1 VARMVNC
8 KVCSIEQ
15 VRPSMGK
22 LLVTGASG
30 LLGWN
35 LCRTAQGRWDVYGL
49 ARRNQNQLQGVEL
62 RRADLT
68 RFKEI
73 KESLQEIR
81 PDALIHAAAESN
93 PNFCQL
99 NPAASHEI
107 NVEATA
113 NLASLC
119 ADLRIPFVFI
129 SSDLVFN
136 GLKPPY
142 SENDPVCPVCIYG
155 EQKAEAE
162 RAVLER
168 YPQALVC
175 RMALMFGDAG
185 QGAASF
191 IQPLINDMRNG
202 RQINLFMDEYRTPV
216 SAANA
221 AQGILLGLSKA
232 KGILHIGGLERISR
246 FDFGKLLRDI
256 VGVPNAKL
264 YACTRQ
270 SIEMA
275 APRPADVSL
284 SSTRAM
290 ALGFKP
296 GSLRKELE
304 RLACTRPP
312 ANAPSLIMDRS
323 GRA

>member
-1 VARMVNC
+1 M
-8 KVCSIEQ
+8 
-15 VRPSMGK
+15 
-22 LLVTGASG
+22 
-30 LLGWN
+30 
-35 LCRTAQGRWDVYGL
+35 
-49 ARRNQNQLQGVEL
+49 
-62 RRADLT
+62 
-68 RFKEI
+68 
-73 KESLQEIR
+73 
-81 PDALIHAAAESN
+81 
-93 PNFCQL
+93 
-99 NPAASHEI
+99 
-107 NVEATA
+107 
-113 NLASLC
+113 
-119 ADLRIPFVFI
+119 
-129 SSDLVFN
+129 
-136 GLKPPY
+136 
-142 SENDPVCPVCIYG
+142 
-155 EQKAEAE
+155 
-162 RAVLER
+162 
-168 YPQALVC
+168 VC

>member
-1 VARMVNC
+1 MVNC

-202 RQINLFMDEYRTPV
+202 QQINLFMDEYRTPV

-256 VGVPNAKL
+256 LGAHNAKL

-270 SIEMA
+270 SMELA

-284 SSTRAM
+284 SSARAM

-296 GSLRKELE
+296 GPLRKELE
-304 RLACTRPP
+304 RLACTR
-312 ANAPSLIMDRS
+312 NED
-323 GRA
+323 